1 MLSFLRRV
9 RQHGL
14 AVGPAQALEALFNNP
29 VWMKNSFH
37 SKIPRGGEARKKP
50 REASDLPGLFDPDN
64 MVLFQ

>member
-37 SKIPRGGEARKKP
+37 SKIPRGGEARKK
-50 REASDLPGLFDPDN
+50 APGGKWSPGAF
-64 MVLFQ
+64 